1 VSSIKPND
9 LNELKKL
16 GKPSDVIKLIFDCVS
31 LLKMAPLM
39 KVDQTD
45 VTLGIGANKKTF
57 MFIKDSYKIAQSG
70 LLSDTRF
77 LQMIMQFSRVEK
89 DFINDETVE
98 FMAPYL
104 ELEGFN
110 ALTARN
116 ASKAAEGLCT
126 WCRAMSDYHGASKIV
141 KPKLEALRLAEAK
154 LQDAERELYK
164 AEMRLKSCQEVL
176 SGSIFY
182 VYYLCLIGRVYM
194 FYVGHVD
201 KSSLYETHFHYNILS
216 KHHHHYQVFNLI
228 LINNCQRRE
237 L

>member
-1 VSSIKPND
+1 MSTYFNVYIHIYTYIYKGEKADAEEDLAKAQPFVDEAERAVSSIKPND

-110 ALTARN
+110 AMTARN
-116 ASKAAEGLCT
+116 ASKAAEG
-126 WCRAMSDYHGASKIV
+126 
-141 KPKLEALRLAEAK
+141 
-154 LQDAERELYK
+154 
-164 AEMRLKSCQEVL
+164 
-176 SGSIFY
+176 
-182 VYYLCLIGRVYM
+182 
-194 FYVGHVD
+194 
-201 KSSLYETHFHYNILS
+201 
-216 KHHHHYQVFNLI
+216 
-228 LINNCQRRE
+228 
-237 L
+237 